1 MARGITENT
10 DAGQLGNHIVS
21 KVSTIDHVPFDE
33 HAAVKAQSHPPLP
46 FTAVTNQL
54 RCTRCGG
61 LLVTDLYM
69 HLDGIDESK
78 FPPKRCVQCG
88 EVVDSVI
95 LLNRQLRKDSMAIQ
109 LSGKTLPNNC
119 VAEGR

>member
-10 DAGQLGNHIVS
+10 DAVQLGNHIVS

-46 FTAVTNQL
+46 FTVVTNQL

-69 HLDGIDESK
+69 DLDGIDESK

-88 EVVDSVI
+88 EVVDFVI
-95 LLNRQLRKDSMAIQ
+95 LLNRQLGQRLITVQ
-109 LSGKTLPNNC
+109 LAREMSSNAC
-119 VAEGR
+119 VTKGQ